1 MATRK
6 PKETP
11 KTLKIVRIDIN
22 ISDDTSDKMQATFD
36 LSATINTKGNPIMEV
51 FKNTTVKLN
60 KNTLDIGRIIGESL
74 TQFITESA
82 IAASC
87 ASVEL

>member
-1 MATRK
+1 
-6 PKETP
+6 
-11 KTLKIVRIDIN
+11 
-22 ISDDTSDKMQATFD
+22 
-36 LSATINTKGNPIMEV
+36 MEV